1 MSRNTKTLSRRE
13 REKLVHESEILAAA
27 ERVFVSK
34 GFDHATIEEI
44 AKEAEFSVGAIYNF
58 FNGKDDLREKVIT
71 KIIEEF
77 LTLFQKNILSE
88 QNPMVAIEALIDLR
102 VSHVEEHGAFFRLV
116 IASQIGANINM
127 ENALPRRCR
136 EMYDNHIQDIASI
149 FKKAM
154 SAGLVRKM
162 DPIYAALSLEGV
174 INAFIAYWNRTK
186 SSESVEA
193 RIKHVRQNYLH
204 IILKEKTGK
213 RERDNE

>member
-1 MSRNTKTLSRRE
+1 MSINTKKLSRRE
-13 REKLVHESEILAAA
+13 REKLAHEAEIIAAA

-77 LTLFQKNILSE
+77 LTVFQENILSE
-88 QNPMVAIEALIDLR
+88 QNSMAALDALVDLR

-116 IASQIGANINM
+116 IESQVGASMNP
-127 ENALPRRCR
+127 ENVLPHRCR
-136 EMYDNHIQDIASI
+136 GMYDNYIQDVASI
-149 FKKAM
+149 FKKAI
-154 SAGLVRKM
+154 STGFVRKM

-174 INAFIAYWNRTK
+174 INAFTAYWTRTGNP
-186 SSESVEA
+186 ESVET
-193 RIKHVRQNYLH
+193 RIRHVRQNYLH
-204 IILKEKTGK
+204 MILKEKKQERGK
-213 RERDNE
+213 RQ